1 MSTTAKPSA
10 RPLSPHLQ
18 VYRLP
23 LAALLSISQRVAGV
37 GLVLGILLLTW
48 WVTAAAYGPDAYGV
62 VMDFLGSWIGTVIL
76 VGFSLALYLHLC
88 AGLRHLIWDTGR
100 GITNEAA
107 VTSNFLVLLA
117 TLALTAGTWIWA
129 LT

>member
-1 MSTTAKPSA
+1 MSTAKPTA

-23 LAALLSISQRVAGV
+23 LAALLSISQRAAGI
-37 GLVLGILLLTW
+37 GLIFGILLLTW
-48 WVTAAAYGPDAYGV
+48 WVTAAAYGPDAYAL
-62 VMDFLGSWIGTVIL
+62 VMDFLGSWIGIVIL

-100 GITNEAA
+100 GITNEATA
-107 VTSNFLVLLA
+107 STNLLVLLA
-117 TLALTAGTWIWA
+117 TAVLTAATWIWA
-129 LT
+129 LR